1 MILLYILGPN
11 SHDTGSFCREST
23 PPASNRLPPSASL
36 QRHTSNQQSTASN
49 QQSTA
54 SNHQSNRQ
62 NFSAQQHPNMNRAVS
77 GFSQSNSATGPRAS
91 HQGSGHQVS
100 SGNINQNCVRAEE
113 TMSLRLQQASQT
125 QPTDRSRMIQLFD
138 RTANQQGKVK
148 HMFSLV
154 YM

>member
-36 QRHTSNQQSTASN
+36 QRHTSN

-113 TMSLRLQQASQT
+113 LY
-125 QPTDRSRMIQLFD
+125 D

>member
-23 PPASNRLPPSASL
+23 PPGSNRLPPSASL
-36 QRHTSNQQSTASN
+36 QRHTSN

-113 TMSLRLQQASQT
+113 LY
-125 QPTDRSRMIQLFD
+125 D